1 MCGGAEACGEDFCW
15 IALDT
20 RFNFVSAIKE
30 EMDTYVSR
38 RIRAKVEEK
47 LQEGEADYESHRRKL
62 VELASQDAHYSQQ
75 SKKLAS

>member
-1 MCGGAEACGEDFCW
+1 MCRGAEACGEDFCW

-20 RFNFVSAIKE
+20 RFNFMSAIKE

-38 RIRAKVEEK
+38 CIRAKVEEE

-62 VELASQDAHYSQQ
+62 VELASQDAH
-75 SKKLAS
+75 

>member
-1 MCGGAEACGEDFCW
+1 M
-15 IALDT
+15 
-20 RFNFVSAIKE
+20 SAIKE

-38 RIRAKVEEK
+38 RIRAKVEEE